1 MDAHTKRIMILIGVV
16 IVIAMLMGFRLET
29 KMLRTDAGSVESRAA
44 FFYDH
49 LIAYSVSAMNLISEP
64 NCVNELENNFL
75 LLLPEYKYML
85 VVSVLLTGL
94 ILSMSISA
102 KR

>member
-1 MDAHTKRIMILIGVV
+1 MDARTKRIMILLGVV
-16 IVIAMLMGFRLET
+16 IAIAMLMGLRLET
-29 KMLRTDAGSVESRAA
+29 KMLRTNAGSVESRAA

-49 LIAYSVSAMNLISEP
+49 LIVYSVSEVNLISEP
-64 NCVNELENNFL
+64 NYMNELENNFL

-85 VVSVLLTGL
+85 MVSVLLTGL

-102 KR
+102 QR